1 MSQQFN
7 LARFGHLLRKY
18 TAEHWKTYLMSAAVL
33 LGGLIVVLGGLT
45 YLTRRPLE
53 REPQIVLFV
62 FVLVVAG
69 IAFTASVF
77 ADLGNARGAAP
88 ALMLPA
94 SHLEKYLVAWLY
106 TMPVFLLV
114 YTVAFLG
121 VDAVTL
127 QLGSNGKPY
136 EMLDFSRGT
145 REWVSPLVTYALPHG
160 IALYCAMYYQ
170 RLHIIKTSFLI
181 LGLAAVVIVANGQ
194 LMKILIPGSHPT
206 APFGDVW
213 VGTVAQRLVVSL
225 PYASWQLTM
234 TLVSLVLAAL
244 LWAAAYARLTEKQL

>member
-1 MSQQFN
+1 MSQHFN
-7 LARFGHLLRKY
+7 LTRFGRLLRKH
-18 TAEHWKTYLMSAAVL
+18 TAEYWKTYLMSTAVL
-33 LGGLIVVLGGLT
+33 LGGLVVVLGGLT

-53 REPQIVLFV
+53 REPQILLFV
-62 FVLVVAG
+62 FILLAAG

-114 YTVAFLG
+114 YTIVFFG

-145 REWVSPLVTYALPHG
+145 REWAGPLVTYALPHG
-160 IALYCAMYYQ
+160 IALYCAIYYQ
-170 RLHIIKTSFLI
+170 RLHIIKTAFLI
-181 LGLAAVVIVANGQ
+181 LGLAAVLLVANGQ
-194 LMKILIPGSHPT
+194 MMKLFIPGSHPT

-213 VGTVAQRLVVSL
+213 VGALEQRIVVAL
-225 PYASWQLTM
+225 PYTTWQLTT
-234 TLVSLVLAAL
+234 TLVSLALAAL